1 MKLKNNYKVIR
12 SGLAKHGIDI
22 GKPISGAADVFDV
35 TAFNGHKVR
44 NTCCKVFMNTSPVE
58 VEKEYQMSCKF
69 YQYDPECFIRVC
81 GPPVSFTIEDTVF
94 EGYKKNCYA
103 ILMEKGIP
111 FTFAPGPKYVSFY
124 VRLLRDICKSVK
136 SVHSLGYVHMN
147 ISPDNIVIN
156 KNGNYCLVDFGISK
170 SADETVSLYD
180 LSVSKYFTAPEILR
194 GEFSPQS
201 DIYGIGM
208 TIRFVLMNGISE
220 FPAYLADIRQIY
232 MKKRELVP
240 LGSEDVYT
248 DRFLSIINKATAFS
262 PSDRYK
268 DIDEILDELSRFP
281 IEKDIKFYSRCYEY
295 DENEA
300 V

>member
-1 MKLKNNYKVIR
+1 M
-12 SGLAKHGIDI
+12 
-22 GKPISGAADVFDV
+22 
-35 TAFNGHKVR
+35 
-44 NTCCKVFMNTSPVE
+44 
-58 VEKEYQMSCKF
+58 
-69 YQYDPECFIRVC
+69 
-81 GPPVSFTIEDTVF
+81 
-94 EGYKKNCYA
+94 
-103 ILMEKGIP
+103 
-111 FTFAPGPKYVSFY
+111 
-124 VRLLRDICKSVK
+124 
-136 SVHSLGYVHMN
+136 
-147 ISPDNIVIN
+147 
-156 KNGNYCLVDFGISK
+156 
-170 SADETVSLYD
+170 SLYD